1 MAQKRMFDCEI
12 INQDNFYDLSSDA
25 IAFYFL
31 LGMNADDEGFVN
43 PNKVMKLYSVSIDSL
58 KVLIAKNYVIP
69 FKSGVVVITDWKR
82 NNWLDK
88 RRLKETIYQEEKS
101 LLGYDKIMQKYFC
114 LALAKPSLRE
124 NSIVENSIV
133 ECSIDNIVYTSTI
146 DNGNTIDN
154 IENSLKSLEVKE

>member
-31 LGMNADDEGFVN
+31 LGMNADDEGFAN
-43 PNKVMKLYSVSIDSL
+43 PNKIMKLYSVSVDSL

-88 RRLKETIYQEEKS
+88 RRLKATIYQEEKS
-101 LLGYDKIMQKYFC
+101 MLGYDTIMQKYFC
-114 LALAKPSLRE
+114 LADAKPSLRE

-133 ECSIDNIVYTSTI
+133 EGSIDNIVYTSSI
-146 DNGNTIDN
+146 DNGNTIDI
-154 IENSLKSLEVKE
+154 IENSFKDLEVKN